1 MHSFI
6 YEVSEK
12 PIREDERISIQML
25 PDWFTLTVADTVS
38 DLYGEERD
46 DAIQDFISS
55 LEVRHGSND
64 DAFTINDVMKRMWF
78 GAKFRKFNFAV
89 ARLCGIRFSVFCN
102 TEDAQ
107 RHNVSGIDPYKGFIK
122 AVDDLNLAVDD
133 KYGNYI
139 YDADMHGRLVTFD
152 EWIREQAVGAKFY
165 FGGVIDYHC

>member
-1 MHSFI
+1 MHCFI

-46 DAIQDFISS
+46 DAIEDFTSS
-55 LEVRHGSND
+55 LEIRHGSND
-64 DAFTINDVMKRMWF
+64 DGFTINDGVRRTWF
-78 GAKFRKFNFAV
+78 GSKFRKFNYAV
-89 ARLCGIRFSVFCN
+89 ARLSDIPFSVFCN
-102 TEDAQ
+102 TADAQ
-107 RHNVSGIDPYKGFIK
+107 RRNVSGIDPYKGFIK
-122 AVDDLNLAVDD
+122 AVDELKLAVDD

-139 YDADMHGRLVTFD
+139 YDAAKCGLVTFD
-152 EWIREQAVGAKFY
+152 EWIREHAGGAKFY